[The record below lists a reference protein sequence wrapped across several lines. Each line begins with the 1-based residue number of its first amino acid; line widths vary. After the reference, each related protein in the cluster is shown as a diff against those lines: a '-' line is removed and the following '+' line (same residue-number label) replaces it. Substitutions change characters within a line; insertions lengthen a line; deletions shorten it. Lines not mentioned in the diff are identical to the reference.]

1 MQRTK
6 RSDGVTR
13 RGLVGVRSGRP
24 IRIPGALIPRGS
36 HARALLSCGG
46 LLLIL
51 AAAGCRGIDVLAP
64 QIPEIVGDPFHYEV
78 KNLSAAQLE
87 EGMKAIDLNF
97 QEPRYFGK
105 VNHSYADCLQYISK
119 ENDYA
124 ALWRGAR
131 ACAWIAMDESLPR
144 SQRKEFASNGIK
156 IGRESVLKTSA
167 QAESHYYL
175 ALCMGAFS
183 DISGTATREWVRSI
197 AYHSKMALELDE
209 KLDNCG
215 PHRVLGQL
223 MVETDEYPTY
233 AVGTLEQGL
242 IYLKKAT
249 VLCPDYG
256 ENHLVY
262 AKALKLDDQLD
273 LARAELE
280 KVVTSPKP
288 RDRSAE
294 HQAWLEDANR
304 LLTDIQGN

>member
-1 MQRTK
+1 MTWRFDTMQRTK
-6 RSDGVTR
+6 RSDGVAR
-13 RGLVGVRSGRP
+13 RGLVGVRGGRWA
-24 IRIPGALIPRGS
+24 ILF
-36 HARALLSCGG
+36 CGG
-46 LLLIL
+46 PLFVL

-87 EGMKAIDLNF
+87 EGMKAIDLNY
-97 QEPRYFGK
+97 QEPRSLAK

-131 ACAWIAMDESLPR
+131 ACAWIALNESLPR
-144 SQRKEFASNGIK
+144 SERKKYAMDGVK
-156 IGRESVLKTSA
+156 IGREAVLKTSA
-167 QAESHYYL
+167 KAEPHYYL

-183 DISGTATREWVRSI
+183 DISGSATREWVREI
-197 AYHSKMALELDE
+197 AYHTKMALELDE
-209 KLDNCG
+209 RFDNCG

-223 MVETDEYPTY
+223 MVKTDEYPTY

-242 IYLKKAT
+242 IHLQKAT

-262 AKALKLDDQLD
+262 AKALRLDNQVDQ
-273 LARAELE
+273 ARAELE
-280 KVVTSPKP
+280 KVVASPKP